1 MRLLGLLAVLAI
13 FGAACGDDDAS
24 SDDSTS
30 DGTDSGDTDSGDAD
44 SGDADSGDTD
54 SGDTDSGDTDAGSAG
69 SVTIGVFAESQ
80 GLDPIIQ
87 SSTGLAGGMENAAI
101 YDVLMR
107 WIPETG
113 EYEPHVAESLVPNDD
128 FTEWTLTLRPDVN
141 FSDGT
146 PLTADAV
153 IDSINRHIENNSRT
167 AGLVTSIAS
176 MEATDDHTV
185 VFGFDLSFSSLP
197 FSLASA
203 PGMIVNPAAVTAMG
217 EDFPTNPQGAGVG
230 PYVIDSFLPNEAV
243 TLTANPDYWGGP
255 PAIAELRFVFV
266 AGAPATYET
275 FRSGQF
281 QAAFLRDDATI
292 NQARDDGFDGF
303 EAVYS
308 AGGVILMNNGVRVSC
323 SGTEEDPAIC
333 EGEEAGATPRV
344 EAITNDLRVRQA
356 VAAAINLDTLNE
368 RAFDGA
374 GRMSTAL
381 MYEDSA
387 WYSGIE
393 GPQYDLE
400 RATQLVE
407 EVKAEGWDGSIRI
420 ACHDGLPAWGT
431 AVGAML
437 EAAGFS
443 PVIEDQRDIQANIGA
458 VIVQKDFD
466 LACWGST
473 IADEA
478 PLFAINRDF
487 NPALN
492 GLGGNFSGYESDT
505 VADLLAGASSAGPDE
520 IQEIVDGIATAYT
533 EDVPMLS
540 LQATSDFILLNP
552 DLDGAKLTVGSVV
565 LFDDATYSG

>member
-1 MRLLGLLAVLAI
+1 MKVTRHLRLRVLGMVAVLAM
-13 FGAACGDDDAS
+13 FGASCGDDSATPTDDPTDSADTDTG
-24 SDDSTS
+24 SDSDS
-30 DGTDSGDTDSGDAD
+30 DSGDSDTGDSDGESAD
-44 SGDADSGDTD
+44 SI
-54 SGDTDSGDTDAGSAG
+54 
-69 SVTIGVFAESQ
+69 TIGVFAESQ

-113 EYEPHVAESLVPNDD
+113 EYEPHVAESLTANDD
-128 FTEWTLTLRPDVN
+128 FTEWTLALRPEVE

-153 IDSINRHIENNSRT
+153 IASINRHIENNSRT
-167 AGLVTSIAS
+167 AGLVTPIAS

-185 VFGFDLSFSSLP
+185 VFGFESPFASLP

-203 PGMIVNPAAVTAMG
+203 PGMIVNPAAVEAMG

-243 TLTANPDYWGGP
+243 TLTANPDYWGGA
-255 PAIAELRFVFV
+255 PAIGELRFVFV
-266 AGAPATYET
+266 AGASATYET
-275 FRSGQF
+275 FKSGQF
-281 QAAFLRDDATI
+281 QAAFLRDDAAI

-308 AGGVILMNNGVRVSC
+308 AGGVILMNNGVRVTC
-323 SGTEEDPAIC
+323 TGEAEDAAIC

-344 EAITNDLRVRQA
+344 ESIANDLRIRQA

-368 RAFDGA
+368 RAFEGA
-374 GRMSTAL
+374 GRMSTSL
-381 MYEDSA
+381 IHEESS
-387 WYSGIE
+387 WFNGIE
-393 GPQYDLE
+393 GPQYDLDL
-400 RATQLVE
+400 ATQLVD
-407 EVKAEGWDGSIRI
+407 EVKAEGWDGTIRI

-437 EAAGFS
+437 EAAGFA
-443 PVIEDQRDIQANIGA
+443 PVIEDQRDIQANISA
-458 VIVQKDFD
+458 IIVQKDFD
-466 LACWGST
+466 LACWGLT

-478 PLFAINRDF
+478 PLFAMNRDF

-492 GLGGNFSGYESDT
+492 GLGGNFGGYENDE
-505 VADLLAGASSAGPDE
+505 VGALLAGASSAGPDE
-520 IQEIVDGIATAYT
+520 IQAIVDGIATAYT
-533 EDVPMLS
+533 EDVPLLS
-540 LQATSDFILLNP
+540 LQATSDFILMNP
-552 DLDGAKLTVGSVV
+552 DLDGAELTVGSVV
-565 LFDDATYSG
+565 LFDDATFAG